1 MQRLRELCE
10 RHGAKLILLLP
21 PTLSSEKAVNQMVD
35 AARITGVDVSVP
47 VDPATLSAK
56 YYQRDG
62 MHLNSDGA
70 VIFTSALAKD
80 LPERVQSAQVRETL
94 AARQ

>member
-1 MQRLRELCE
+1 
-10 RHGAKLILLLP
+10 
-21 PTLSSEKAVNQMVD
+21 MVH
-35 AARITGVDVSVP
+35 AAHITGVDVSVP

-70 VIFTSALAKD
+70 IIFTSALAKD